1 MATLRF
7 ILLPVCM
14 VTTFGLTLLL
24 AGCGTLGTPDAAVH
38 EVIRDQAFLTLP
50 QASNAL
56 KAATAEIG
64 DTHKAPSS
72 LDLDLNAALR
82 LATQY
87 SRALQT
93 RREELYLSGLDVLA
107 AVREFEPQ
115 CAGTLDYVMAEKKT
129 GSDKSLGGLEL
140 STSVPLPFGGSLA
153 AKGTSLAAS
162 SNGLNSANYDTAAA
176 IEVRQPLLAGAGYE
190 NSHDA
195 LIQANRNLVYSLR
208 SFALDRQ
215 DFAIGVIQKYYG
227 LVIQKAVL
235 ENTRMNVQQSTYLRQ
250 RSEALFKIRRA
261 PSIDVLRSQQQELT
275 ARNTLSLNESALQ
288 IGLSRFLVEAGLPVD
303 IPLKTGAD
311 IPAKKPL
318 SLDQTSCIQLA
329 LTQRLDLKTMAEKR
343 DDSQRRLRL
352 ARNLLLPELD
362 LYGKA
367 GTRAKDADS
376 PASGE
381 FTPDYVAGVTLELP
395 LDKRAERDAIRRS
408 TFECDAA
415 ERAVAEKEDLIR
427 VEISDSFSKLLA
439 LSETVE
445 INKRNIEITKK
456 RSDFA
461 TYRFKNG
468 DLSNRDVVEA
478 QNDLLSARNAHV
490 RALAQYEQQRLQ
502 LLRDVGLLDVDADGT
517 LIELPPPV
525 LENHKATA
533 RSN

>member
-1 MATLRF
+1 MLF
-7 ILLPVCM
+7 S
-14 VTTFGLTLLL
+14 
-24 AGCGTLGTPDAAVH
+24 GCGTVGTPDATVH
-38 EVIRDQAFLTLP
+38 EVIRNQAFLTLP
-50 QASNAL
+50 QPTNTLQAA
-56 KAATAEIG
+56 KAGIG
-64 DTHKAPSS
+64 DTRNVPSTLE
-72 LDLDLNAALR
+72 LDLDGALR

-93 RREELYLSGLDVLA
+93 KREALFLSGLDVLA
-107 AVREFEPQ
+107 AVREFEPR
-115 CAGTLDYVMAEKKT
+115 CSGTVDYVVAQKKGT
-129 GSDKSLGGLEL
+129 SENNLGGLAL
-140 STSVPLPFGGSLA
+140 ASSMPLPFGGTLG
-153 AKGTSLAAS
+153 AKGTTQAIS
-162 SNGLNSANYDTAAA
+162 SNGLNSANYDTAAS
-176 IEVRQPLLAGAGYE
+176 IELRQPLLAGAGYE
-190 NSHDA
+190 NSHET
-195 LIQANRNLVYSLR
+195 LIQANRELVYALR

-215 DFAIGVIQKYYG
+215 DFAIDLIQRYYG
-227 LVIQKAVL
+227 LVIQKVVL

-288 IGLSRFLVEAGLPVD
+288 IGLSRFLVDAGLPVD
-303 IPLKTGAD
+303 IPLKTSAD

-318 SLDQTSCIQLA
+318 TLDQASCIRLA
-329 LTQRLDLKTMAEKR
+329 LTQRLDLKTMVEKR
-343 DDSQRRLRL
+343 DDSQRRLKL
-352 ARNLLLPELD
+352 ARNLLLPQLD
-362 LYGKA
+362 VYGTA
-367 GTRAKDADS
+367 GTRAEGADS

-381 FTPDYVAGVTLELP
+381 FTPDYAAGVTLELP
-395 LDKRAERDAIRRS
+395 LDKRTERDAIRRA
-408 TFECDAA
+408 TLECDAA
-415 ERAVAEKEDLIR
+415 KRAVDEKEDLIR

-502 LLRDVGLLDVDADGT
+502 LLRDVGLLDVAASGT

-525 LENHKATA
+525 LENRKAA
-533 RSN
+533 APSL